1 MPRLRPVTTRT
12 ARPVRRRLV
21 ATAGSLAGAAA
32 LAAALTG
39 CVPNQATASDEAIAV
54 TLTDSKCTVSTSTA
68 KAGPITFQVTN
79 NGADVNEFELLAT
92 DKLRIVGEKENIGP
106 GTTVNY
112 VVQLPEGDYFSAC
125 RKGMVGQPAHV
136 AAFTVTPGS
145 GKAVSQSESKQVG
158 QAVTNYIGYVKDQS
172 GALLTATKSFAAAY
186 AGGDAA
192 AARAQYAATRAFYE
206 RIEPTAEQFGD
217 LDPALDLREADLAE
231 GQDWTG
237 WHRIE
242 KDLWAPAGYTPADG
256 ATRIQLADK
265 LVADTQRLYD
275 LVHAKSFTLTIDQI
289 SNGAIGLMEE
299 VAGSKIT
306 GEEEAFS
313 HTDLQ
318 DFQANLEGA
327 QVAYGVVRDIAES
340 KGSSGKDV
348 VTKLDS
354 EFTTIATT
362 LAQYKSG
369 DGFVS
374 YTALSTD
381 QVKQLSDQVNAL
393 SEPLSRLTSIIVK

>member
-1 MPRLRPVTTRT
+1 MPRLRPLAAVTGT
-12 ARPVRRRLV
+12 V
-21 ATAGSLAGAAA
+21 AGAAA
-32 LAAALTG
+32 LALALTG
-39 CVPNQATASDEAIAV
+39 CVPNKADATAEAIAV
-54 TLTDSKCTVSTSTA
+54 TLSDTACTVSTNTA

-79 NGADVNEFELLAT
+79 TGADVNEFELLAT

-112 VVQLPEGDYFSAC
+112 VVQLEQGDYFSAC
-125 RKGMVGQPAHV
+125 RKGMVGNPTHV
-136 AAFTVTPGS
+136 AAFTVTAGS
-145 GKAVSQSESKQVG
+145 GTTVSQSESKQVA
-158 QAVTNYIGYVKDQS
+158 QAVSDYTGYVKDQS
-172 GALLTATKSFAAAY
+172 GALLTATKAFAAAY
-186 AGGDAA
+186 AGGDDAG
-192 AARAQYAATRAFYE
+192 ARSQYASARSYYE

-217 LDPALDLREADLAE
+217 LDPALDLREADLAQ
-231 GQDWTG
+231 GQTWTG

-242 KDLWAPAGYTPADG
+242 KDLWAPAGYTPADA
-256 ATRIQLADK
+256 ATRTQLADQ
-265 LVADTQRLYD
+265 LVADTQKLYD
-275 LVHAKSFTLTIDQI
+275 LVHAKGFTLTIDQI

-313 HTDLQ
+313 HTDLE

-327 QVAYGVVRDIAES
+327 QVAYGVVRDLAS
-340 KGSSGKDV
+340 KKGGAGADV
-348 VTKLDS
+348 VSKLDS
-354 EFTTIATT
+354 EFATVAKT

-374 YTALSTD
+374 YTTLSTD
-381 QVKQLSDQVNAL
+381 QVKELSDQVNAL